1 MGLFPPFQNYGSK
14 IPSRNTRCR
23 SPTRFGSTDGEG
35 TWGPVEIPS
44 LDARSPELPRP
55 HPPSSLPVGGVRVP
69 AELSVRVPA
78 GLSVR
83 VSAGL
88 AAAAL
93 AGPGPVRWAGWGG
106 AELGGAGRG
115 ARGGRPPEEEA
126 EELDKRRKGGGP
138 AGLRGQEEADRSGVW
153 GAERPGPRGAA
164 EHGGLGSEGLGRG
177 SAARGGECREAGG
190 GGQGGSGCAGDRGG
204 SRAVRGPQPGRRR
217 LWIRRAGPGR
227 SKSTPPASALR
238 VPGRPSWR
246 AKRAS
251 AAWAS
256 APAVLLGPQW
266 RRPANGDPKPGPD
279 PGVTWPGC
287 LSVCREGR
295 SEAGGKLGK
304 P

>member
-106 AELGGAGRG
+106 AELGGAGRSRG
-115 ARGGRPPEEEA
+115 TAAGGGGRRA
-126 EELDKRRKGGGP
+126 
-138 AGLRGQEEADRSGVW
+138 GQEEKRRRPG
-153 GAERPGPRGAA
+153 GAERPGGGGPLGGVGRGAA
-164 EHGGLGSEGLGRG
+164 GT
-177 SAARGGECREAGG
+177 AR
-190 GGQGGSGCAGDRGG
+190 S
-204 SRAVRGPQPGRRR
+204 S
-217 LWIRRAGPGR
+217 
-227 SKSTPPASALR
+227 
-238 VPGRPSWR
+238 
-246 AKRAS
+246 
-251 AAWAS
+251 
-256 APAVLLGPQW
+256 
-266 RRPANGDPKPGPD
+266 
-279 PGVTWPGC
+279 
-287 LSVCREGR
+287 
-295 SEAGGKLGK
+295 
-304 P
+304 